1 MLKNKI
7 LDYLSNYTTITEE
20 LEKAISEST
29 VFRTYKK
36 GTFLLQEGEVSD
48 ECFFVLK
55 GCVRSYFVKDG
66 EEKTIAFYTEEQSI
80 LHSATG
86 EPMPSKYALECTED
100 AIVSVGN
107 PQIEKEAFQKYPQL
121 ASLSRIIAE
130 RVLNKEQESFIQF
143 KTSTAEERYL
153 HLVETRPDLVQ
164 RVSQYHIA
172 SYLGIQPESLSRIR
186 KRIMNKK

>member
-1 MLKNKI
+1 MKNKI

-66 EEKTIAFYTEEQSI
+66 EEKTITFYTEEQSI
-80 LHSATG
+80 THSITG
-86 EPMPSKYALECTED
+86 EPMPSKYTLECTED
-100 AIVSVGN
+100 TIVSIGN

-172 SYLGIQPESLSRIR
+172 SYLGIQPCL
-186 KRIMNKK
+186 